1 MAQVLFPGRR
11 FTDENGNP
19 ISGGKLYTYEA
30 GTITPLDTYINDV
43 LTTSAPNP
51 IVLSSAGMMT
61 TNGVDEGPIYVAPDD
76 YRLVL
81 KSSDDATTY
90 FDIDALTI
98 IDPDTASAVASETL
112 TSNTTVASDDLNRLF
127 YINTASG
134 DVTITAD
141 AETLGSGFVFHAKKS
156 SSDSNSG
163 IVAGTGAQVIDG
175 NATFTLD
182 AQYDSATFIS
192 LGAAGWAILAQT
204 LDTATLVSDNAIQK
218 LQVALNA
225 GRLEYTN
232 TTTLTFKPYK
242 GGYVCFPSGTSLP
255 IGSSGK
261 TLSATGLTI
270 DQLYYI
276 YAYDN
281 SGTLALEASTTGHSA
296 DTTTGIEI
304 KTGDATRVL
313 VGMAEIVDLGSS
325 TPGFADSATQRLV
338 VSWNNRKARN
348 LRNVFTV
355 NRTYGTAS
363 WGEIN
368 SEIRVEFLCWG
379 DEAVNAC
386 VFPQITSGWADGRRI
401 ATAVSMDGSSS
412 TLDYTQLE
420 GMDGSDNV
428 DGWTSTAPK
437 HLVPSAGFH
446 YLTLIANSITGN
458 TMTFSDATSLTAIVG

>member
-1 MAQVLFPGRR
+1 MPQVLFPGRR
-11 FTDENGNP
+11 FIDENGNP

-30 GTITPLDTYINDV
+30 GTTTPLDTYINDA
-43 LTTSAPNP
+43 LTTTAPNP

-61 TNGVDEGPIYVAPDD
+61 TNGVDEGPIYVAPDE

-90 FDIDALTI
+90 FDIDDLTV
-98 IDPDTASAVASETL
+98 IDPETATAVAAETI
-112 TSNTTVASDDLNRLF
+112 TSNTTVASSDLNRPFLV
-127 YINTASG
+127 NSSSG

-141 AETLGSGFVFHAKKS
+141 SATLGSGFIFHVKKA
-156 SSDSNSG
+156 SSDANSG
-163 IVAGTGAQVIDG
+163 VVSGTGGQVIDG
-175 NATFTLD
+175 NATFALD
-182 AQYDSATFIS
+182 SQYDSATFIS
-192 LGAAGWAILAQT
+192 NGAAGWSILAQT

-255 IGSSGK
+255 IGSAGK

-276 YAYDN
+276 YAYDD

-338 VSWNNRKARN
+338 ASWNNRRQRQ
-348 LRNVFTV
+348 LLGEFTTD
-355 NRTYGTAS
+355 RTT
-363 WGEIN
+363 N
-368 SEIRVEFLCWG
+368 SLSFIELNTEIRVQFVTWG
-379 DEAVNAC
+379 DGVAAALAVSCYNSGNSQTHVGISLGGA
-386 VFPQITSGWADGRRI
+386 TSGDGVVATQAQGSIFRSCCVSGQLPTSVGYNYLTVI
-401 ATAVSMDGSSS
+401 AKVGAGTS
-412 TLDYTQLE
+412 TYK
-420 GMDGSDNV
+420 GGSDES
-428 DGWTSTAPK
+428 GK
-437 HLVPSAGFH
+437 
-446 YLTLIANSITGN
+446 
-458 TMTFSDATSLTAIVG
+458 LTATVVI